1 MNKLFGTDGI
11 RGLAGTE
18 LSAEIAFR
26 LGNALAQEPVPG
38 RKEVHLLLAK
48 DTRISCDM
56 LESAVASG
64 AAAGGMTVHRCGI
77 MPTPALAYATRA
89 EQALGVMIS
98 ASHNSYEYNG
108 LKVISQGYKLPD
120 RDEERI
126 EEIMLSGN
134 LMIQKEDQIGRVLD
148 HPKARGDY
156 LQYLYRWFEDLHLG
170 GLRVVFDAANGAS
183 HSVASEVFRTLGANV
198 IPIHDQPNG
207 LNINLQC
214 GSQHPESLIQLVLEN
229 KAQIGIA
236 HDGDADRCILVD
248 HTGNIIDGDAIIA
261 ICASHYKKRNTLSK
275 DTIVTTVMSNMGL
288 EVFLKEQGIRMV
300 RTRVG
305 DRYVLEKMKETG
317 AIIGGE
323 QSGHVIFLDKS
334 TTGDG
339 LLTALTILEHMVE
352 SGKSLRDLAAPI
364 PHYPQVLYNL
374 PIKDKDL
381 LLESEDLKAVEEK
394 VKKTLG
400 DLGRVLIRP
409 SGTEPLVRIML
420 EGTDAEMIEELAQ
433 LLIQEVKRIDA

>member
-1 MNKLFGTDGI
+1 MSKLFGTDGI

-26 LGNALAQEPVPG
+26 LGNALAQDPLPG
-38 RKEVHLLLAK
+38 RKEMHLLLAK

-108 LKVISQGYKLPD
+108 LKVFAQGYKLPD

-126 EEIMLSGN
+126 EEIILSGN
-134 LMIQKEDQIGRVLD
+134 LKIRKDDQIGRVLD
-148 HPKARGDY
+148 HPKVRGDY
-156 LQYLYRWFEDLHLG
+156 LQYLFHWFENLHLN
-170 GLRVVFDAANGAS
+170 GLKIVFDAANGAS
-183 HSVASEVFRTLGANV
+183 YSVAPEMFRTLGANV
-198 IPIHDQPNG
+198 IPIHDQPDG
-207 LNINLQC
+207 LNINLKC
-214 GSQHPESLIQLVLEN
+214 GSQHPKSLIQAVLEN

-248 HTGNIIDGDAIIA
+248 HAGNIIDGDAIIA
-261 ICASHYKKRNTLSK
+261 ICAAHYKKRNALTK
-275 DTIVTTVMSNMGL
+275 ETIVTTVMSNMGL
-288 EVFLKEQGIRMV
+288 EVALKEQGIRMV
-300 RTRVG
+300 RASVG

-317 AIIGGE
+317 AVIGGE

-339 LLTALTILEHMVE
+339 LLTALTVLERMVE
-352 SGKSLRDLAAPI
+352 SGKSLRELAAPI
-364 PHYPQVLYNL
+364 PRYPQVLYNL

-433 LLIQEVKRIDA
+433 LLILEVKRIDA